1 MTVKQIGAV
10 SVITLALLMA
20 SSMPALAYLDPG
32 TGSMILQGL
41 IGLVAGALVAI
52 KIYWAKIR
60 LFFSS
65 KRAPN
70 PAESR
75 SLDKD

>member
-1 MTVKQIGAV
+1 MTVKQIGVV
-10 SVITLALLMA
+10 SVTTLALLMA

-32 TGSMILQGL
+32 TGSMILQGI
-41 IGLVAGALVAI
+41 IGSVAGALVAI
-52 KIYWAKIR
+52 KIYWGKIK
-60 LFFSS
+60 LFFAS

-75 SLDKD
+75 SPDKD